1 MLKIM
6 KTDKKKAKQIKKLQ
20 ELNQL
25 WKSSIGGFNIS
36 QSMELIYC

>member
-25 WKSSIGGFNIS
+25 
-36 QSMELIYC
+36 